1 MKMRKLEERLA
12 MVARIRKSG
21 LEQGEFAEAQGV
33 NVRTL
38 QNWLTEARKYEQNA
52 DKGCGF
58 VEVEEGSSS
67 HNAIGRAACR
77 VVAGELAFEFGVL
90 PEPNWLAEFAHSFS
104 NNAGK

>member
-12 MVARIRKSG
+12 MVAKFRSSG

-38 QNWLTEARKYEQNA
+38 QNWLTEARRLEQNT

-58 VEVEEGSSS
+58 VEVEDGSSS
-67 HNAIGRAACR
+67 HNAIGQAACK
-77 VVAGELAFEFGVL
+77 VVAGVLAFEFGVL

-104 NNAGK
+104 NNARK